1 VRALLL
7 AVLLAALALPPR
19 PAAAAERHG
28 ALIFSRTEAYRH
40 TECIARGTSAIR
52 RMGARNGFFVDATE
66 DPAAFR
72 RRKLARYDVVVFLC
86 TTGDVLGPRA
96 QRAFKRFIRAG
107 GGYAGIH
114 AASASESG
122 WPWYR
127 RLVGARF
134 ADHPGIPRVNAQFQR
149 ATMRVEDR
157 GTAATRHL
165 GATWTREE
173 EWYNFRSDPR
183 DAGAHVLLTV
193 DESTYDPRGHSGSP
207 GMGRDHPIAWCRRV
221 AGGRSFYTALGHK
234 GAYWQERRL
243 RRHVFGGIRMAAG
256 AAPFRCGRGPVG
268 GMARDPG
275 VRDRGVPRCAGAR
288 RGGSSSHEH
297 LHRPHR
303 AELPLR
309 RVRRP
314 AR

>member
-1 VRALLL
+1 
-7 AVLLAALALPPR
+7 
-19 PAAAAERHG
+19 
-28 ALIFSRTEAYRH
+28 
-40 TECIARGTSAIR
+40 
-52 RMGARNGFFVDATE
+52 MDATE

-96 QRAFKRFIRAG
+96 QQAFKRFIRSG

-122 WPWYR
+122 WPWYG

-134 ADHPGIPRVNAQFQR
+134 ADHPGIPGVNAQFQR

-243 RRHVFGGIRMAAG
+243 RRHVFGGH
-256 AAPFRCGRGPVG
+256 PDGRGRGAVPLRSRAG
-268 GMARDPG
+268 WGNGTRSRGA
-275 VRDRGVPRCAGAR
+275 DRGVPRCAGAR
-288 RGGSSSHEH
+288 GGGSSSYEH